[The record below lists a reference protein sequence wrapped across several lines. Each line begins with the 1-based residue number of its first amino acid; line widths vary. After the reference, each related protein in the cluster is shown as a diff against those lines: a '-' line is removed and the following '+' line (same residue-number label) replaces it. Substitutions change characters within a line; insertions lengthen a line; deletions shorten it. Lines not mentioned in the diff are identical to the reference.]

1 MEGESSGVQ
10 QAQNQAGQGEN
21 QQRSGQE
28 QGVGTQQK
36 QGQQAPQEDQVSGE
50 RRHRLRRAAEGQ
62 GRRNRGTHLVVVCQT
77 LVSAPR
83 KRDAATA

>member
-10 QAQNQAGQGEN
+10 QAQDQAGQGEN
-21 QQRSGQE
+21 QQQSGQE
-28 QGVGTQQK
+28 RGVGAQQK
-36 QGQQAPQEDQVSGE
+36 QGQQAPQEDQVSGG